1 MRALTGLFCFLLFG
15 AVARAEDTAFE
26 IPPAETQKETLELS
40 GNLDARYSLIKSR
53 NSSALYALQYYNRPL
68 SDVLTSYRA
77 DFYLNGDY
85 QTGDVGV
92 HLKTY
97 SIYYGSSQADFELYE
112 LYGNVSIS
120 DNSFLQLGQKMYNWG
135 KGYAFNPVGFVNP
148 KKDPENPDQA
158 QSGLLSMNYQY
169 TKSFTGKVLNNISSD
184 LILSPSAN
192 TINGKVAEAEN
203 TDIAGKIYLLLWN
216 TDIDLMGYYSRVNP
230 KKYGFDL
237 SRNVTPSLEI
247 HGEFSRFIN
256 QPRDYIL
263 NDTLRAENI
272 DGSSYLIG
280 FRWLNRWNIT
290 TIGEYYQNEAGLSK
304 VEFEQYQEFMAKAV
318 SSGNNIAVS
327 SALNTGKTYF
337 GDPNLMREYLYL
349 KVSWQEPFNMLY
361 FTPAVQLLYNLDDQS
376 YSAGLPFSYKPITN
390 LEFVFWPVVFA
401 GGENTEYGSKQY
413 EGKAEFWARFYF

>member
-1 MRALTGLFCFLLFG
+1 MTGLFCLLLFG
-15 AVARAEDTAFE
+15 ALARADDYSFE
-26 IPPAETQKETLELS
+26 VPPAETTKETLELS
-40 GNLDARYSLIKSR
+40 GSLDARYLLAKSR
-53 NSSALYALQYYNRPL
+53 KGSALYALQYYSRPL
-68 SDVLTSYRA
+68 SDVLSSYRA

-97 SIYYGSSQADFELYE
+97 SGYYGSSQADFDLHE

-120 DNSFLQLGQKMYNWG
+120 GTSFLLLGQKMYNWG
-135 KGYAFNPVGFVNP
+135 KGYAFNPVGYVNP
-148 KKDPENPDQA
+148 QKDPENPDQA

-169 TKSFTGKVLNNISSD
+169 TKSIASGALDNISVD
-184 LILSPSAN
+184 LILAPSAN

-203 TDIAGKIYLLLWN
+203 TDIAGKLYLLLWN

-230 KKYGFDL
+230 EEYGFDF
-237 SRNVTPSLEI
+237 SRNVIPSLEI
-247 HGEFSRFIN
+247 HGEYSRFTN
-256 QPRDYIL
+256 LPRYYLL
-263 NDTLRAENI
+263 NDSLRTENI
-272 DGSSYLIG
+272 DGSSYLFG
-280 FRWLNRWNIT
+280 FRWLNSWNIT
-290 TIGEYYQNEAGLSK
+290 TIGEYCQNEAGLSK
-304 VEFEQYQEFMAKAV
+304 AEFEQYQDFLDKAV

-376 YSAGLPFSYKPITN
+376 YSAGLPVSYKPITN

-401 GGENTEYGSKQY
+401 GGSNTEYGSKQY
-413 EGKAEFWARFYF
+413 EGKMDLWATFYF

>member
-1 MRALTGLFCFLLFG
+1 MRALTGLFCLLLFG
-15 AVARAEDTAFE
+15 AVARAEEPAFE
-26 IPPAETQKETLELS
+26 IPPAETQKEALELS

-53 NSSALYALQYYNRPL
+53 NSSALYVLQYYNRPL

-85 QTGDVGV
+85 QTGNAGV

-97 SIYYGSSQADFELYE
+97 SGYYGSSQADFELYE

-120 DNSFLQLGQKMYNWG
+120 GNSLLVLGQKMYNWG
-135 KGYAFNPVGFVNP
+135 KGYAFNPAGYVNP
-148 KKDPENPDQA
+148 KKDPENPDQS

-169 TKSFTGKVLNNISSD
+169 TKSFTGKALNNISID

-230 KKYGFDL
+230 KKYGIDF
-237 SRNVTPSLEI
+237 SRNVIPSLEI

-256 QPRDYIL
+256 QPRYFIL
-263 NDTLRAENI
+263 NDSLQTENI
-272 DGSSYLIG
+272 GGSSYLFG
-280 FRWLNRWNIT
+280 FRWLNNWNIT
-290 TIGEYYQNEAGLSK
+290 TIGEYYRNEAGLSK
-304 VEFEQYQEFMAKAV
+304 AEFEEYHDFLANAV
-318 SSGNNIAVS
+318 APGNSIAVPG
-327 SALNTGKTYF
+327 ALNTSKIYF
-337 GDPNLMREYLYL
+337 SNPNLMREYLYL
-349 KVSWQEPFNMLY
+349 KVSWQEPFNWLY
-361 FTPAVQLLYNLDDQS
+361 FTPAVQLLYNLADRS
-376 YSAGLPFSYKPITN
+376 YSAGLPLSYKPITN
-390 LEFVFWPVVFA
+390 LEFVFWPAVFA
-401 GGENTEYGSKQY
+401 GGETTEYGSKQY